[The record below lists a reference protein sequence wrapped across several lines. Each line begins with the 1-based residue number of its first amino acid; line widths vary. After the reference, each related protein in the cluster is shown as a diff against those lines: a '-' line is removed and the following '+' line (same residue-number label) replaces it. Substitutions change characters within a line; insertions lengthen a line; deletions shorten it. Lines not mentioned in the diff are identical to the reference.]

1 MSKQDK
7 VELARTLCACGS
19 PINKSQRARALGIAR
34 SSLDVQCKRP
44 KADKALAVRMKQRM
58 RKTRPWAIA
67 NWRQWW
73 EPGRSVAGECCRTM
87 AWQPGATARSRG
99 TLARH
104 PRLRPRSFARKR
116 SRG

>member
-44 KADKALAVRMKQRM
+44 KADKALAVRIEAAHEKDETMGH
-58 RKTRPWAIA
+58 RKLAA
-67 NWRQWW
+67 
-73 EPGRSVAGECCRTM
+73 VV
-87 AWQPGATARSRG
+87 G
-99 TLARH
+99 TGKK
-104 PRLRPRSFARKR
+104 RLRRVLHTYGMAARRNRKK
-116 SRG
+116 